1 MRLAPRRAFT
11 LVELLVVIA
20 IIGILVAILLP
31 AINAAREAAR
41 RTQCLDNLKNI
52 GLAANNHLNAHKFF
66 PSGGWGWSWTG
77 DPDRGFNERQP
88 GGWLY
93 NIMPFMEESSIHDMG
108 KGLPDM
114 QKRAAASERIRRPL
128 AWATCPTR
136 RELKLYPNQF
146 VNNLCFN
153 CQAPMPEVAR
163 SDYVANCGGSG
174 QVNEFQDGPTSLAQ
188 GDDPAYNNNQAEGW
202 KNTTCNGMNPNRQ
215 CGISFERSTVRIKHI
230 KDGLAYT
237 YFVGERYL
245 NRTRYGTG
253 QDAADNE
260 HMYVGFDNDMFHT
273 TEKQPLG
280 DGELGDT
287 DDNNRWG
294 SAHAHVFH
302 VVFCDGSTHRIPYEI
317 DVRTHQNLGHRADGR
332 VVDIDF

>member
-1 MRLAPRRAFT
+1 M
-11 LVELLVVIA
+11 VIA

-52 GLAANNHLNAHKFF
+52 GLAANNHLIAHKFF

-77 DPDRGFNERQP
+77 DPDRGYNERQP

-93 NIMPFMEESSIHDMG
+93 NIMAFMEEAAIHDMG
-108 KGLPDM
+108 KGLPEA
-114 QKRAAASERIRRPL
+114 QKKAAASERIRRPL
-128 AWATCPTR
+128 PWATCPTR
-136 RELKLYPNQF
+136 RELRLYPNQF
-146 VNNLCFN
+146 VNNLCYN
-153 CQAPMPEVAR
+153 CQGPMPEVAR
-163 SDYVANCGGSG
+163 SDYVANCGGVQPTATAQEMNSKMDR
-174 QVNEFQDGPTSLAQ
+174 QRWHRETTPPTTTIWLKDGKTRHAM
-188 GDDPAYNNNQAEGW
+188 GR
-202 KNTTCNGMNPNRQ
+202 NPNKQ
-215 CGISFERSTVRIKHI
+215 CGISFERSKVSVKHI
-230 KDGLAYT
+230 KDGVSYT

-260 HMYVGFDNDMFHT
+260 HMYTGFDNDMFHT

-302 VVFCDGSTHRIPYEI
+302 VVFCDGSTHRIPYEV
-317 DVRTHQNLGHRADGR
+317 DVRIHQLLGHRSDGR
-332 VVDIDF
+332 VVELDF

>member
-1 MRLAPRRAFT
+1 MRSAQRRAFT

-20 IIGILVAILLP
+20 IIGILVAVLLP

-52 GLAANNHLNAHKFF
+52 GLAANNHLSAHKFF

-93 NIMPFMEESSIHDMG
+93 NIMPFMEEGALHDRG
-108 KGLPDM
+108 KGLPDA
-114 QKRAAASERIRRPL
+114 QKRQEATNRIKTPL

-136 RELKLYPNQF
+136 REIKLYPNQF
-146 VNNLCFN
+146 VNNLCYN
-153 CQAPMPEVAR
+153 CTNNIPEVAR
-163 SDYVANCGGSG
+163 CDYVANCGGTG
-174 QVNEFQDGPTSLAQ
+174 QANEFEDGPGSLAE
-188 GDDPAYNNNQAEGW
+188 GDNPSYGW
-202 KNTTCNGMNPNRQ
+202 RNTTCASNNGTRQ
-215 CGISFERSTVRIKHI
+215 CGISFERSTVRVKHI

-245 NRTRYGTG
+245 NRIRYGTG